1 MRKLNKATKPA
12 GILAAT
18 VAGVS
23 LGSAI
28 PAVKPGKPAPVAVA
42 PVATDTAAPAAPVA
56 GKPTV
61 ERFGGFTLGNIN
73 RTAAT
78 VVALRTNFGGVTSD
92 RDTAYLAAFE
102 RVRRDTEAT
111 PDGETITLASLAKL
125 VKNPYYTGSAKPHDA
140 GAINR
145 AVKAGNV
152 ERAADGHSIKLTAR
166 GATLAA
172 TAYNKLHGN
181 G

>member
-28 PAVKPGKPAPVAVA
+28 PAAKPVKPEAAKPEAVA
-42 PVATDTAAPAAPVA
+42 PVAKPEPV
-56 GKPTV
+56 
-61 ERFGGFTLGNIN
+61 RFGGFTLGNIN